1 MTGASSPA
9 APGGTFPLAGRAV
22 PRLGYGMGQVT
33 RSAGTDDGHVTAVAL
48 LRQAY
53 DLGVRH
59 FDTAEFYS
67 HGLANRML
75 AEAFGDVRDDI
86 IIATK
91 TGARPVLGAPVPLT
105 AAQQPHELREAVEA
119 NLASLRT
126 DRLDIVNL
134 RRMDFRPGLLAEG
147 DQVVALDDQLAE
159 LAALRDEGKIIGIGL
174 SHVTLEQLET
184 ALPVGVACVQNIYH
198 LLDRSGEPLLD
209 VCQDRGV
216 AWVPYFPLG
225 GGGEYAGLP
234 KVVDDSTVQAVAA
247 ELGATAPQVGLAW
260 QLAHIPNTMIITGTA
275 SSGHLIENIASGS
288 LILNGATMARLDTE
302 AGQGPSA
309 T

>member
-1 MTGASSPA
+1 MTGASITA

-33 RSAGTDDGHVTAVAL
+33 RSAQTAEAHAAAVAL

-67 HGLANRML
+67 HGLANRLL
-75 AEAFGDVRDDI
+75 AEAFGSVRDEVTL
-86 IIATK
+86 ATK
-91 TGARPVLGAPVPLT
+91 AGARPVSGASVPLT

-126 DRLDIVNL
+126 DRLDVVNL

-147 DQVVALDDQLAE
+147 DQAVALDDQLAE

-184 ALPVGVACVQNIYH
+184 ALPVGVTCVQNIYH
-198 LLDRSGEPLLD
+198 LLDRTDEPLIA
-209 VCQDRGV
+209 VCRDSSA

-234 KVVDDSTVQAVAA
+234 KVVDDDVVQAVAD
-247 ELGATAPQVGLAW
+247 EIGATPTQVGLAW
-260 QLAHIPNTMIITGTA
+260 QLAHAPNTMIITGT
-275 SSGHLIENIASGS
+275 SSPGHLIENIASGD
-288 LILNGATMARLDTE
+288 LVLDRPTMARLDHG
-302 AGQGPSA
+302 AGQDGRDG
-309 T
+309 